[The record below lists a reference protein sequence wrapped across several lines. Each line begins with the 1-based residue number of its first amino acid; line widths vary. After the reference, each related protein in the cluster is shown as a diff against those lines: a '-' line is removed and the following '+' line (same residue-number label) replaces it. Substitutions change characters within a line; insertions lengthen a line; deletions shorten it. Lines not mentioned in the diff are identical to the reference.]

1 MVPFLA
7 HALDHDGGCTAS
19 EAPYVVGA
27 RTKVCMTCCLCKQGG
42 TTGTLVGVASGHA
55 LGMAQEEIAGQAV
68 KQMATS
74 KQSDS
79 AFVRKMKHTVA
90 ENLTKAVREAEIP
103 PIA

>member
-1 MVPFLA
+1 
-7 HALDHDGGCTAS
+7 
-19 EAPYVVGA
+19 
-27 RTKVCMTCCLCKQGG
+27 
-42 TTGTLVGVASGHA
+42 
-55 LGMAQEEIAGQAV
+55 MAQEEIAGQAV

-79 AFVRKMKHTVA
+79 AFARKMKHTVA